1 MLKHTLLRFLVVTSL
16 LAPVVFR
23 AQPSPPGM
31 VIGVRSGVDS
41 ADKEKRDRDPA
52 YANDP
57 RRARLFVLAHVQE
70 EKNGLKLVKTVNAV
84 ALAKEVTA
92 QLVAQGFHPV
102 QPGQKPDIVVTVKY
116 GRGFL
121 PNPYTDS
128 DGDKQRTNLSNTDLL
143 AVWPTHDR
151 FVGLEHNRQRA
162 AQESLVIQVRAWKYP
177 PPKDPKKKEELLWMT
192 TVHVD
197 DPEHR
202 DLNEISGKMLAVG
215 APYFD
220 HHIAREGEVLINTAL
235 PEGHVNVGTPE
246 VVPPQPSK

>member
-1 MLKHTLLRFLVVTSL
+1 MKITLLRALLAAGL
-16 LAPVVFR
+16 LAPIAAR

-52 YANDP
+52 YASDP
-57 RRARLFVLAHVQE
+57 KRARLFILAHVQE
-70 EKNGLKLVKTVNAV
+70 EKSELKLVRPMDAI

-116 GRGFL
+116 GRGYL

-143 AVWPTHDR
+143 SIWPSHDHY
-151 FVGLEHNRQRA
+151 VGLEQRRQQA

-192 TVHVD
+192 TIHAD
-197 DPEHR
+197 DPDHR
-202 DLNEISGKMLAVG
+202 DLNEIAEKMLAIG

-220 HHIAREGEVLINTAL
+220 HHLPREGEVMVNTTL
-235 PEGHVNVGTPE
+235 PEGHVNVGAPE
-246 VVPPQPSK
+246 VVAPQPSK